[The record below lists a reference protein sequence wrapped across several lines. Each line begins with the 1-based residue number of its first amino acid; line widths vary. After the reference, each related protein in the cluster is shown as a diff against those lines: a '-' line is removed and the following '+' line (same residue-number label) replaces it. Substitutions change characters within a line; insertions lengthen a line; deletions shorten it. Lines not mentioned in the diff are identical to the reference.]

1 MVVSST
7 TAWMC
12 EVRCARYMRE
22 REREREHEE
31 NEVDVKKLRARIAL
45 PRVVLGNRD
54 RTHVLPIKALLFTVV
69 REASG

>member
-1 MVVSST
+1 
-7 TAWMC
+7 MC
-12 EVRCARYMRE
+12 EVY
-22 REREREHEE
+22 EREHEE

-45 PRVVLGNRD
+45 PRVVLGTRD